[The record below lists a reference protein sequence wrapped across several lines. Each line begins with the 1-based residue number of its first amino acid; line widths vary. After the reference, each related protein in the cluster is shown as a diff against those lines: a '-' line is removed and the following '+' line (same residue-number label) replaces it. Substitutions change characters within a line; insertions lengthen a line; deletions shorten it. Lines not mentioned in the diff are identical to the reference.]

1 MRARALTL
9 ALLLAFG
16 CGRSW
21 DLDQP
26 MRVSVVS
33 RELSAFA
40 IAGYFESAVRQ
51 LGGTVSPLADQVVYV
66 RYNAAA
72 DCNGCTPLTIE
83 HVGYRDDT
91 IQILPRI
98 MAAPPDALDH
108 AIAHGLGH
116 VLGFEQHLPAGRRG
130 VMMGRYDDV
139 PAPKTRY
146 TPDDFTAL
154 RSSRAVGGK
163 L

>member
-9 ALLLAFG
+9 ALLLALG

-33 RELSAFA
+33 RELSAVA
-40 IAGYFESAVRQ
+40 IAGYFESAVKQ
-51 LGGTVSPLADQVVYV
+51 LGGTTSPMADQVVYV

-72 DCNGCTPLTIE
+72 DCRGCTDLTIE
-83 HVGYRDDT
+83 HVGYHDDE

-98 MAAPPDALDH
+98 MKAPADSLQH
-108 AIAHGLGH
+108 AVTHGLGH
-116 VLGFEQHLPAGRRG
+116 VFGYERHLPAGRKG
-130 VMMGRYDDV
+130 VMMGLYDDV
-139 PAPKTRY
+139 PPPKSRY
-146 TPDDFTAL
+146 TSDDLAAIGTG
-154 RSSRAVGGK
+154 RVTGGVF
-163 L
+163 